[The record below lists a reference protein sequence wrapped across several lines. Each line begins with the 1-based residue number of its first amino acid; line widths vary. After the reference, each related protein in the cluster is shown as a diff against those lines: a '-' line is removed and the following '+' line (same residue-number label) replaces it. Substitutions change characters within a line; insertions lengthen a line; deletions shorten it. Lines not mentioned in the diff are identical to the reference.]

1 MTSCDLRDSLEMY
14 FFTYGRV
21 SEVINNNF
29 VAVKYVC
36 DVMILFW
43 KNTSI
48 SFRMAKFQSFNNS

>member
-1 MTSCDLRDSLEMY
+1 MTSCDFRDSLEMY

-29 VAVKYVC
+29 VAVKYVY

-43 KNTSI
+43 KNVSI
-48 SFRMAKFQSFNNS
+48 TLRMAKF